1 MAEDR
6 NIDAK
11 AQTDAPKSS
20 TSWSAGNVALAVVQD
35 VVGDLDAALVERLR
49 NAALGPDRNAF
60 IAVMHQALNDGLCRE
75 DLADFYIPEVARHL
89 GRDWETDDLGFV
101 GVTIGVSRL
110 QAMLHELGPEWSGD
124 HSAEPD
130 APSIMVILP
139 QNAHHSLGSM
149 VLAGQLRRKGFS
161 VRMMLGQ
168 GLDEIADM
176 LQHTNF
182 QSVFI
187 SASQSETLETLRQIV
202 DVVKSATP
210 KPPPVIIGGSIL
222 EVETEKNVTMRTG
235 ADYATKKPD
244 EALRICGLGAKS
256 RGSVI
261 LMHRT

>member
-1 MAEDR
+1 MADYR

-20 TSWSAGNVALAVVQD
+20 TNRSSANVALAVVQD
-35 VVGDLDAALVERLR
+35 VVRQLDVALVDRLHS
-49 NAALGPDRNAF
+49 AALGPDRNAC
-60 IAVMHQALNDGLCRE
+60 ITVMHQALNDGLCRE
-75 DLADFYIPEVARHL
+75 DLADFYIPEVARQL
-89 GRDWETDDLGFV
+89 GKDWETDDLGFV

-110 QAMLHELGPEWSGD
+110 QAMLRELGPEWSGD

-130 APSIMVILP
+130 APSIMLILP
-139 QNAHHSLGSM
+139 QNAYHSLGSM

-168 GLDEIADM
+168 GLDDIADM

-187 SASQSETLETLRQIV
+187 SASQSETLETLRRIV
-202 DVVKSATP
+202 DVVKTATLQ
-210 KPPPVIIGGSIL
+210 PPPVIIGGSIL
-222 EVETEKNVTMRTG
+222 EVETEKNVTTRTG
-235 ADYATKKPD
+235 ADYATKRPD
-244 EALRICGLGAKS
+244 EALRICGLRANS
-256 RGSVI
+256 RGNVT